1 MNFSEQITQPRE
13 ALKLPRREQIKQGIR
28 VEQPGSM
35 TPTGWKREKWIT
47 KMEVKKEFMTVNVDN
62 QSNVTIKEE
71 VQYTE
76 DFIQDRKDNTLQ
88 LNSN

>member
-1 MNFSEQITQPRE
+1 M
-13 ALKLPRREQIKQGIR
+13 KLRRREQIKQGIS

-47 KMEVKKEFMTVNVDN
+47 KMEVKKEFMAVNVERFMTVNVDN

>member
-1 MNFSEQITQPRE
+1 M
-13 ALKLPRREQIKQGIR
+13 KLPRREQIKQGIS

-47 KMEVKKEFMTVNVDN
+47 KMEVKKEFMAVNVERFMTVNVDN

>member
-1 MNFSEQITQPRE
+1 
-13 ALKLPRREQIKQGIR
+13 
-28 VEQPGSM
+28 
-35 TPTGWKREKWIT
+35 
-47 KMEVKKEFMTVNVDN
+47 MEVKKEFMAVNVERFMTVNVDN

>member
-1 MNFSEQITQPRE
+1 M
-13 ALKLPRREQIKQGIR
+13 KLPGREQIKQGIS

-47 KMEVKKEFMTVNVDN
+47 KMEVKKEFMAVNVERFMTVNVDN

>member
-1 MNFSEQITQPRE
+1 M
-13 ALKLPRREQIKQGIR
+13 KLPGREQIKQGIS

-47 KMEVKKEFMTVNVDN
+47 KMEVKKEFMAVNVERFMTVNVDN

-76 DFIQDRKDNTLQ
+76 DFIQDRKDNTVQ

>member
-1 MNFSEQITQPRE
+1 
-13 ALKLPRREQIKQGIR
+13 
-28 VEQPGSM
+28 
-35 TPTGWKREKWIT
+35 
-47 KMEVKKEFMTVNVDN
+47 MEVKKEFMTVNVERFMTVNVDN

-76 DFIQDRKDNTLQ
+76 DFIKNRKDNTLQ

>member
-1 MNFSEQITQPRE
+1 M
-13 ALKLPRREQIKQGIR
+13 KLPRREQIKQGIS

-47 KMEVKKEFMTVNVDN
+47 KMEVKKEFMAVNVERFMTVNVDN

-76 DFIQDRKDNTLQ
+76 DFIQDRKDNTVQ